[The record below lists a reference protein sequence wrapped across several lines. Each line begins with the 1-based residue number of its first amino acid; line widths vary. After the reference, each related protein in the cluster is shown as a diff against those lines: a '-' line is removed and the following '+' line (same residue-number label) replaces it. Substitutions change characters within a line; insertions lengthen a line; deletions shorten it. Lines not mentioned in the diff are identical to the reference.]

1 MASPAQDVSER
12 RLRKFVRRADRA
24 LANPLFDHGAALF
37 ELPLIFSVNAEEAS
51 IEAELGWPAFTLD
64 ILKSA
69 IVDCRVFFLS
79 DEDCFLPSV
88 VAALSQL
95 SDAEHARRLRPL
107 KTFIGQFVNGKG
119 LVGGNFLLSA
129 GVSTESDDRSEL
141 YPSGQMAMD
150 FIYGVALHEDDERLA
165 RLERAGGEGLMIYA
179 TAMELAHL
187 IRGVAI
193 LREQIRLTAEAGLLS
208 IDLTVGPRSPWAEDS
223 PPPAPTLNQ
232 PEV

>member
-1 MASPAQDVSER
+1 MTAPDLAVSER
-12 RLRKFVRRADRA
+12 RVRKFLRRADRA
-24 LANPLFDHGAALF
+24 LANPLFEHGAELF
-37 ELPLIFSVNAEEAS
+37 EVPLVFSINEEDVS
-51 IEAELGWPAFTLD
+51 IEATLDWPAFSLD
-64 ILKSA
+64 LLKSA
-69 IVDCRVFFLS
+69 IVDCRVFFLAE
-79 DEDCFLPSV
+79 EDCFLPSV

-95 SDAEHARRLRPL
+95 STREHARELRTL
-107 KTFIGQFVNGKG
+107 KRFIAQFVDGKG

-129 GVSTESDDRSEL
+129 GLSTGSDERSEL

-193 LREQIRLTAEAGLLS
+193 LREQIRRSADAGNLA
-208 IDLTVGPRSPWAEDS
+208 IAVTVGAPTPWAEDT
-223 PPPAPTLNQ
+223 PPPALATEPAR
-232 PEV
+232 